1 MSETATAQTPSLET
15 CIREIAAKAFNA
27 QVYTV
32 YTNTDH
38 LRQRAVK
45 GHYPHLVAVGN
56 VSRRVEIVGLVE
68 TPDTLHDEAAAL
80 QRWRTLTQLQAA
92 SYLYLPREH
101 CAAVRA
107 LCLQAKIPISDFR
120 HYWFD
125 EDGLHV
131 QKCFP

>member
-68 TPDTLHDEAAAL
+68 TPDTLHDEAAAP
-80 QRWRTLTQLQAA
+80 AA
-92 SYLYLPREH
+92 LAHPDAAAGGLVPLP
-101 CAAVRA
+101 AA
-107 LCLQAKIPISDFR
+107 
-120 HYWFD
+120 
-125 EDGLHV
+125 
-131 QKCFP
+131 